1 MKTLKNFLYMLK
13 GFFFPSACALCGCPL
28 VSAGEIR
35 YGLCESCFEDMA
47 PDSGPRCNL
56 CGKPLI
62 SEQGSCLSCR
72 EDTERFYDRLWVL
85 YPYSGKYRALLSTY
99 KFKKNLALGNFFSL
113 VISQLI
119 ENEPVL
125 KEAVIV
131 PVPPRPG
138 KIKATGWDQVDY
150 LVKKLKKNIAENMTV
165 SRCLK
170 RGKAEAQKGLSRV
183 ERMANLKGRVILRKI
198 APKNALVIDDVITTG
213 STLEACSNALK
224 RGGTEKVYGVCLFYS

>member
-1 MKTLKNFLYMLK
+1 MKTLKNFLYLLK
-13 GFFFPSACALCGCPL
+13 GFFFPSACALCGYQL
-28 VSAGEIR
+28 ARAGEIR
-35 YGLCESCFEDMA
+35 YGLCESCFENMT
-47 PDSGPRCNL
+47 PDSGPRCNF

-72 EDTERFYDRLWVL
+72 EDAERFYDRLWVL
-85 YPYSGKYRALLSTY
+85 YPYSGKYRALLSAY
-99 KFKKNLALGNFFSL
+99 KFGKNLALGNFFSL

-119 ENEPVL
+119 EKEPVL

-165 SRCLK
+165 RRCLK

-183 ERMANLKGRVILRKI
+183 ERMANLKGRVFLRKT
-198 APKNALVIDDVITTG
+198 APKTAIVIDDVITTG
-213 STLEACSNALK
+213 STLEACTNALK

>member
-1 MKTLKNFLYMLK
+1 MNFLFRFLYLLK
-13 GFFFPSACALCGCPL
+13 GFFFPSVCALCGCPL
-28 VSAGEIR
+28 VRAGEIR

-47 PDSGPRCNL
+47 VDSGPRCNL

-62 SEQGSCLSCR
+62 SEQDSCLSCR
-72 EDTERFYDRLWVL
+72 EDAERFYDRLWTL
-85 YPYSGKYRALLSTY
+85 YPYSGKYRALLAAY
-99 KFKKNLALGNFFSL
+99 KFGKNLALGNFFSL

-125 KEAVIV
+125 RNVIIV

-150 LVKKLKKNIAENMTV
+150 LVKKMRKSSVVKMTV
-165 SRCLK
+165 CRCLK
-170 RGKAEAQKGLSRV
+170 RGNAVAQKGLSRI
-183 ERMANLKGRVILRKI
+183 ERMVNLKGRIILRKT
-198 APKNALVIDDVITTG
+198 APKTALVIDDVITTG

-224 RGGTEKVYGVCLFYS
+224 RGGTEKVYGVCLFYT

>member
-1 MKTLKNFLYMLK
+1 MNSLFNFLYLLK
-13 GFFFPSACALCGCPL
+13 GFFFPSACALCGCLL
-28 VSAGEIR
+28 VRSDEIH
-35 YGLCESCFEDMA
+35 YGLCESCFEA
-47 PDSGPRCNL
+47 ATTDSGPRCNL

-72 EDTERFYDRLWVL
+72 EDADHYYDRLWVL
-85 YPYSGKYRALLSTY
+85 YPYYGKYRTLLAAY
-99 KFKKNLALGNFFSL
+99 KFGKNLALGNFFSL

-125 KEAVIV
+125 KDVIIV

-150 LVKKLKKNIAENMTV
+150 LVKKMGKNAARNITV
-165 SRCLK
+165 RCCLK
-170 RGKAEAQKGLSRV
+170 RGKAEAQKGLSRL
-183 ERMANLKGRVILRKI
+183 ERMVNLKGRIILRKT
-198 APKNALVIDDVITTG
+198 APKTALVIDDVITTG

-224 RGGTEKVYGVCLFYS
+224 RGGTEKVYGICLFYT